1 MSGALPSEQKRLSDL
16 ARGSKDPVSAFRTYV
31 KLMDIAYKEYDTLKR
46 EVRKSDKQYTQLR
59 DDIAYFERH
68 KFKVDAAFRAMRET
82 YRNPSKAL
90 KDLEL
95 LCRQYPAQHVY
106 ELCQQGSHR
115 LGSAKGWNVLGIK
128 SIERAD
134 ADENYNDHVLRALS
148 QLLPDHGDYLRL
160 RDEGIEA
167 SYEEVKESLDEL
179 RSSIS
184 AIEAHLPMWTQE
196 MTNIAKKM
204 GREEILQLNDNE
216 REVRSH
222 LMLQEEEAPATTDDS
237 SSLEELG

>member
-1 MSGALPSEQKRLSDL
+1 M
-16 ARGSKDPVSAFRTYV
+16 
-31 KLMDIAYKEYDTLKR
+31 
-46 EVRKSDKQYTQLR
+46 
-59 DDIAYFERH
+59 
-68 KFKVDAAFRAMRET
+68 
-82 YRNPSKAL
+82 
-90 KDLEL
+90 
-95 LCRQYPAQHVY
+95 
-106 ELCQQGSHR
+106 
-115 LGSAKGWNVLGIK
+115 
-128 SIERAD
+128 
-134 ADENYNDHVLRALS
+134 LRALS

-167 SYEEVKESLDEL
+167 SYEEEKESLDEL

-222 LMLQEEEAPATTDDS
+222 LMLQEEETPTATDDS